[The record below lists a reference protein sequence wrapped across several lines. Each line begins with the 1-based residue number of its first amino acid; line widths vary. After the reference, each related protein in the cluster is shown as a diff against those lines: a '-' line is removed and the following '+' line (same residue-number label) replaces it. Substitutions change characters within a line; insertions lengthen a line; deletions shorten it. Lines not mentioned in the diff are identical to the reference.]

1 MHEVELVLVSLL
13 VAVAGLAAAA
23 RAANIPY
30 PIVLVVGGLVLG
42 FVPGMPD
49 AELDPDLVLVLF
61 LPPLLY
67 SAAFFANLND
77 LRRNMR
83 PISML
88 AIGLVL
94 ATMCAVAVLAH
105 ALIDGLSW
113 AAAFTLGA
121 IVAPTDP
128 LAATAIARR
137 QNAPRSIVSVIE
149 GESLIN
155 DGTALV
161 AYKVAAAAALG
172 GGFSIVD
179 AGVEFVLTA
188 TGGILIGL
196 AVGWLIAEI
205 RGRLDDIPVEITIS
219 LLSGYAA
226 YLPAEALGASGVL
239 AAVTAGVVIGWQAPR
254 ISTPS
259 MRLQGYAVW
268 ETLVFLLNALLF
280 VLIGLQLPLI
290 LDGLAGQSALSL
302 IGQAAA
308 ISVTVTLTRIGW
320 LNSVV
325 FLVRVLDR
333 RPQQRERRT
342 TWRTRLIGGWSG
354 MRGAVSL
361 AAALAL
367 PADFPQ
373 RDVVLL
379 MTFAVIFTTLVV
391 QGLTLPTLIRR
402 LDVHDDGAEDREEL
416 LGRRASVDAA
426 LARIGDLER
435 EEWTRDDTAERMRMA
450 YEYRRRRLASRA
462 GDGVGDGQGDGDGEE
477 DYEHRSR
484 KYQKMVRSVLDAQR
498 AELVRL
504 RNAGTIS
511 NDVMHRLERELD
523 LEDERLEI

>member
-1 MHEVELVLVSLL
+1 MHDVELVLVSLL

-42 FVPGMPD
+42 FVPGIPD
-49 AELDPDLVLVLF
+49 AQLAPELVLVLF

-67 SAAFFANLND
+67 SAAFFANLHD
-77 LRRNMR
+77 LRRDVR
-83 PISML
+83 PISLL

-94 ATMCAVAVLAH
+94 ATMCTVAVVAH
-105 ALIDGLSW
+105 ELIDGLSW

-121 IVAPTDP
+121 IVGPTDP
-128 LAATAIARR
+128 IAATAIARR
-137 QNAPRSIVSVIE
+137 QNAPRRMVAVLE

-172 GGFSIVD
+172 GGFSILD
-179 AGVEFVLTA
+179 AGMEFVLGA
-188 TGGILIGL
+188 TGGVLIGL
-196 AVGWLIAEI
+196 AAGAVIAEI
-205 RGRLDDIPVEITIS
+205 RRRLDDIPVEITIS

-239 AAVTAGVVIGWQAPR
+239 AAVTTGVVVGWKAPR
-254 ISTPS
+254 ISTAS

-290 LDGLAGQSALSL
+290 LDGLSGRPAPTLL
-302 IGQAAA
+302 GQALAV
-308 ISVTVTLTRIGW
+308 SVTVTLTRIAW

-325 FLVRVLDR
+325 FLIRALDR
-333 RPQQRERRT
+333 RPQQRDRRT
-342 TWRTRLIGGWSG
+342 DWRYRLVGGWSG
-354 MRGAVSL
+354 MRGSVSL

-367 PADFPQ
+367 APDFPQ

-391 QGLTLPTLIRR
+391 QGLTLPMLIRR
-402 LDVHDDGAEDREEL
+402 LGVTGDHEDEREEL
-416 LGRRASVDAA
+416 LGRRAAVDVA
-426 LARIGDLER
+426 LEQITALSD
-435 EEWTRDDTAERMRMA
+435 EEWTRDDTVERMRRA
-450 YEYRRRRLASRA
+450 YEYRARRLASRA
-462 GDGVGDGQGDGDGEE
+462 GDPVDGE
-477 DYEHRSR
+477 DYEHRAL
-484 KYQKMVRSVLDAQR
+484 KYQKMIRAVLDAQR

-504 RNAGTIS
+504 RDSGEIS
-511 NDVMHRLERELD
+511 NEVMHRLERELD

>member
-1 MHEVELVLVSLL
+1 MHDVELVLVSLL
-13 VAVAGLAAAA
+13 VAVAVLAAAA
-23 RAANIPY
+23 RAASIPY

-42 FVPGMPD
+42 FVPGMPE
-49 AELDPDLVLVLF
+49 AELAPELVLVVF

-67 SAAFFANLND
+67 SAAFFANLHD
-77 LRRNMR
+77 LRRDLR
-83 PISML
+83 PISLL
-88 AIGLVL
+88 AVGLVL
-94 ATMCAVAVLAH
+94 ATMCAVAVVAH
-105 ALIDGLSW
+105 TVIDELSW

-137 QNAPRSIVSVIE
+137 QAAPRRVISIIE

-172 GGFSIVD
+172 GGFSLLDASVD
-179 AGVEFVLTA
+179 FVLA
-188 TGGILIGL
+188 AAGGVLIGL
-196 AVGWLIAEI
+196 AAGMVIAAI
-205 RGRLDDIPVEITIS
+205 RRRLDDVPVEITIS

-226 YLPAEALGASGVL
+226 YLPAEALHASGVL
-239 AAVTAGVVIGWQAPR
+239 AAVTAGVVVGWQAPR
-254 ISTPS
+254 ISSAS
-259 MRLQGYAVW
+259 MRLQGVAVW

-290 LDGLAGQSALSL
+290 LDGLAGHSAATLV
-302 IGQAAA
+302 GQAAA
-308 ISVTVTLTRIGW
+308 VSLAVVLTRIGW

-325 FLVRVLDR
+325 FLIRALDR
-333 RPQQRERRT
+333 RARQRERRAD
-342 TWRTRLIGGWSG
+342 WRMRMVIGWSG

-367 PADFPQ
+367 DPDFPQ

-379 MTFAVIFTTLVV
+379 MTFAVIFTTLVA
-391 QGLTLPTLIRR
+391 QGLTLPALIRR
-402 LDVHDDGAEDREEL
+402 LGIRDDGTEEREEL
-416 LGRRASVDAA
+416 LGRRAAVEAA
-426 LARIGDLER
+426 LAHLDELAAQ
-435 EEWTRDDTAERMRMA
+435 EWTRDDSVERMRLA
-450 YEYRRRRLASRA
+450 YGYRARRLASRA
-462 GDGVGDGQGDGDGEE
+462 GEFDDGD

-484 KYQKMVRSVLDAQR
+484 TYQQMVRAVLDAQR

-504 RNAGTIS
+504 RDAGAIS

>member
-1 MHEVELVLVSLL
+1 MHDVELVLVSLL

-49 AELDPDLVLVLF
+49 VQLAPELVLVLF

-67 SAAFFANLND
+67 STAFFANLHD
-77 LRRNMR
+77 LKRDVR
-83 PISML
+83 PISLL

-94 ATMCAVAVLAH
+94 ATMCAVAVVAH
-105 ALIDGLSW
+105 ELIDGLSW

-121 IVAPTDP
+121 IVGPTDP
-128 LAATAIARR
+128 IAATAIARR
-137 QNAPRSIVSVIE
+137 QNAPRRIIAVLE

-179 AGVEFVLTA
+179 AGTEFVLGA
-188 TGGILIGL
+188 TGGVLIGL
-196 AVGWLIAEI
+196 VAGAVIGEI
-205 RGRLDDIPVEITIS
+205 RRRLDDIPVEITIS

-226 YLPAEALGASGVL
+226 YLPAEAVGASGVL
-239 AAVTAGVVIGWQAPR
+239 AAVTTGIVVGWKAPR
-254 ISTPS
+254 ISTAS

-290 LDGLAGQSALSL
+290 LDGLSGQPPLTL
-302 IGQAAA
+302 LGQALAV
-308 ISVTVTLTRIGW
+308 SVTVTLTRIAW
-320 LNSVV
+320 VNSVV
-325 FLVRVLDR
+325 FLIRAIDR
-333 RPQQRERRT
+333 RPQQRARRT
-342 TWRTRLIGGWSG
+342 NWRFRMISGWSG
-354 MRGAVSL
+354 MRGSVSL

-367 PADFPQ
+367 QPDFPQ

-391 QGLTLPTLIRR
+391 QGLTLPMLIRR
-402 LDVHDDGAEDREEL
+402 LGVTGDDGDEREEL
-416 LGRRASVDAA
+416 LGRRAAVDVA
-426 LARIGDLER
+426 LRRIGELGE
-435 EEWTRDDTAERMRMA
+435 EEWTRDDTVERMRMA
-450 YEYRRRRLASRA
+450 YQYRARRLASRA
-462 GDGVGDGQGDGDGEE
+462 GDPVDGE
-477 DYEHRSR
+477 DYEHRAR
-484 KYQKMVRSVLDAQR
+484 KYQKMIRSVLDAQR
-498 AELVRL
+498 EELVRL
-504 RNAGTIS
+504 RDGGEIS
-511 NDVMHRLERELD
+511 SEVMHRLERALD

>member
-13 VAVAGLAAAA
+13 VAVAVLAAAA

-49 AELDPDLVLVLF
+49 AQLAPELVLVLF

-67 SAAFFANLND
+67 SAAFFANLHDLKRD
-77 LRRNMR
+77 LRS
-83 PISML
+83 ISLL

-94 ATMCAVAVLAH
+94 ATTCVVAVVAH
-105 ALIDGLSW
+105 VLIDGLSW

-137 QNAPRSIVSVIE
+137 QNTPRRVVAIIE

-172 GGFSIVD
+172 GGFSLLD
-179 AGVEFVLTA
+179 AGAEFVLGATA
-188 TGGILIGL
+188 GILIGL
-196 AVGWLIAEI
+196 AVGVLIAEI
-205 RGRLDDIPVEITIS
+205 RRRLDDIPVEITIS

-239 AAVTAGVVIGWQAPR
+239 AAVTAGVFVGWQAPR
-254 ISTPS
+254 ISSAS

-290 LDGLAGQSALSL
+290 LDGLAGRWALSL
-302 IGQAAA
+302 VGWAAA
-308 ISVTVTLTRIGW
+308 ISLTVTLTRIAW
-320 LNSVV
+320 LNGTV
-325 FLVRVLDR
+325 FLIRAIDR
-333 RPQQRERRT
+333 RPQQRERRAD
-342 TWRTRLIGGWSG
+342 WRMRLVIGWSG
-354 MRGAVSL
+354 MRGSVSL

-367 PADFPQ
+367 DPDFPQ

-379 MTFAVIFTTLVV
+379 MTFAVIFTTLVI
-391 QGLTLPTLIRR
+391 QGLTLPALIRR
-402 LDVHDDGAEDREEL
+402 LGVHGDDVEEREEL
-416 LGRRASVDAA
+416 LGRRAAVEAA
-426 LARIGDLER
+426 LARLE
-435 EEWTRDDTAERMRMA
+435 ELAAQEWTRDESVERMRMA
-450 YEYRRRRLASRA
+450 YEYRGRRLASRA
-462 GDGVGDGQGDGDGEE
+462 GESDDGQ

-484 KYQKMVRSVLDAQR
+484 KYQKMVRAVLEAQR

-504 RNAGTIS
+504 RDSGAIS
-511 NDVMHRLERELD
+511 NEIMHRLERELD